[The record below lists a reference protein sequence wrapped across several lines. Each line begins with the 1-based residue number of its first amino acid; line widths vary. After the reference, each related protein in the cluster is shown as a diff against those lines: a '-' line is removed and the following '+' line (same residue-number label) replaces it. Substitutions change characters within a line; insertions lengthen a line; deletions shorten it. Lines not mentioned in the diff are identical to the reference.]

1 MQKLEMLIKTVD
13 AHYDSLHHIQCYYLS
28 CSLLNI
34 ARGTC
39 NMMIVNEASNFKNKI
54 TIKFERAIMSGS
66 IQVTNDFFN
75 SLQTQ
80 LSVRN
85 ERPARLELVINDK
98 LNINIGATFDPYEID
113 DKGVRINKFYKG
125 LLSIS
130 MADFFCFHHTNLKL
144 TR

>member
-13 AHYDSLHHIQCYYLS
+13 AHYDSLHQIQCYYLS

-39 NMMIVNEASNFKNKI
+39 NMMIVSEDSDFKNKI
-54 TIKFERAIMSGS
+54 TIKFERAVMSGS
-66 IQVTNDFFN
+66 IQVTNNFFN

-80 LSVRN
+80 LSIKN

-98 LNINIGATFDPYEID
+98 LNINKNGILFLEQELTSDIIEY
-113 DKGVRINKFYKG
+113 KFFIP
-125 LLSIS
+125 LL
-130 MADFFCFHHTNLKL
+130 
-144 TR
+144 

>member
-13 AHYDSLHHIQCYYLS
+13 AHYDSLHQIQCYYLS

-39 NMMIVNEASNFKNKI
+39 NMMIVSEDSDFKNKI

-66 IQVTNDFFN
+66 IQVTNTFFN

-80 LSVRN
+80 LSVKN
-85 ERPARLELVINDK
+85 ERPARLELIINDK
-98 LNINIGATFDPYEID
+98 LNINKNGILFLEQELTSDIIEY
-113 DKGVRINKFYKG
+113 KFFIPV
-125 LLSIS
+125 L
-130 MADFFCFHHTNLKL
+130 
-144 TR
+144 

>member
-13 AHYDSLHHIQCYYLS
+13 AHYDSLHQIQCYYLS

-39 NMMIVNEASNFKNKI
+39 NMMIVSEDSDFKNKI
-54 TIKFERAIMSGS
+54 TIKFERAVMSGS
-66 IQVTNDFFN
+66 IQVKNNFFN

-80 LSVRN
+80 LSVKN

-98 LNINIGATFDPYEID
+98 LNINKNGILFLEQELTSDIIEY
-113 DKGVRINKFYKG
+113 KFFIPC
-125 LLSIS
+125 LLYTSPS
-130 MADFFCFHHTNLKL
+130 PRD
-144 TR
+144 R

>member
-13 AHYDSLHHIQCYYLS
+13 AHYDSLRQIQCYYLS

-39 NMMIVNEASNFKNKI
+39 NMMIVSEASNFKNKI

-66 IQVTNDFFN
+66 IRVTDNFFN

-80 LSVRN
+80 LSVKN
-85 ERPARLELVINDK
+85 ERPARLELIINDK
-98 LNINIGATFDPYEID
+98 LNINKNGILFLEQELTSDIIEY
-113 DKGVRINKFYKG
+113 KFFIP
-125 LLSIS
+125 LL
-130 MADFFCFHHTNLKL
+130 
-144 TR
+144 

>member
-13 AHYDSLHHIQCYYLS
+13 AHYDSLHQIQCFYLS

-39 NMMIVNEASNFKNKI
+39 NMMIVSEDSDFKNKI
-54 TIKFERAIMSGS
+54 TIKFERAVMSGC
-66 IQVTNDFFN
+66 IQVKNNFFN

-80 LSVRN
+80 LSVKN

-98 LNINIGATFDPYEID
+98 LNINKNGILFLEQELTSDIIEY
-113 DKGVRINKFYKG
+113 KFFIP
-125 LLSIS
+125 LL
-130 MADFFCFHHTNLKL
+130 
-144 TR
+144 